1 MSYRKF
7 FHEEIETLSK
17 EKLQQMQLTRLQAI
31 VERAYMTN
39 TFYRKLYDE
48 AGVKPSDIKNLEDI
62 RKLPFLEK
70 KTVRAAYPYGMA
82 LVPVGGPGG
91 ALEIHATSG
100 TTGKS
105 VPVFATKR
113 DIEYWADLNAREL
126 WMTGLRPGDVLM
138 NCYGYG
144 MATGGFGFHYGAMAM
159 DVMAIPMG
167 SDARQYE
174 RMLDFIVDFGVS
186 AFCMTPSVGLYV
198 GGKARERGIDFKETK
213 LKIGLF
219 GAEPWP
225 WETRL
230 KLEELFGITAYDEF
244 GMTEFLG
251 PGMTCE
257 CEQRD
262 GMHAWADAFLVE
274 CIHPETGEP
283 VAEGQEG
290 ELVWTW
296 LAADGTAMIRYRSRD
311 LSRTWWEEQ
320 CVCGR
325 THPKIG
331 AIKGRSDDAVS
342 IRGLIVFPSQVEAAL
357 VQFPETGANFRII
370 VDKRDGLDTFDL
382 KVEVKDA
389 ELLAYPERV
398 QSLSRAMAEAVKA
411 ITGNSPKV
419 ELVPADSLPRA
430 TGGESKTASARVEDR
445 RKKLKN

>member
-1 MSYRKF
+1 M
-7 FHEEIETLSK
+7 
-17 EKLQQMQLTRLQAI
+17 
-31 VERAYMTN
+31 ERAYTQN
-39 TFYRKLYDE
+39 PFYRRLYDQ
-48 AGVKPSDIKNLEDI
+48 AGVKPSDIHTLADI

-70 KTVRAAYPYGMA
+70 KTVREAYPYGLA
-82 LVPVGGPGG
+82 LRTPGG
-91 ALEIHATSG
+91 EGGILQLHATSG

-105 VPVFATKR
+105 VPVFATQK
-113 DIEYWADLNAREL
+113 DIASWSDLNAREL
-126 WMTGLRPGDVLM
+126 WMTGMRPGDVLM

-144 MATGGFGFHYGAMAM
+144 LPTGGFGFHYGAMAM
-159 DVMAIPMG
+159 GVMSIPMG

-174 RMLDFIVDFGVS
+174 RMRDFIVDFGVT

-198 GGKARERGIDFKETK
+198 GNKLAELGVDLSDTK

-230 KLEELFGITAYDEF
+230 KIEQLFGITAYDEF

-257 CEQRD
+257 CEVRD

-274 CIHPETGEP
+274 CIDPETGEP
-283 VAEGQEG
+283 VEDGQDG

-311 LSRTWWEEQ
+311 LSRTWWDER
-320 CVCGR
+320 CACGR

-357 VQFPETGANFRII
+357 VKFPETGANFRII
-370 VDKRDGLDTFDL
+370 VDRRNGLDSFDL
-382 KVEVKDA
+382 KVEVKDHD
-389 ELLAYPERV
+389 LLAQTEIVKTV
-398 QSLSRAMAEAVKA
+398 QKQMAEAVKS
-411 ITGNSPKV
+411 ITGNTPHV

-430 TGGESKTASARVEDR
+430 SGGESKTASARVEDR
-445 RKKLKN
+445 RKK